1 MTHVVCSECRG
12 QIAWTAPRI
21 VVQTWVGD
29 RCGETVTVHPKC
41 LHPHLHERRDMWI
54 TPPTHSNGTP
64 DAGRW

>member
-1 MTHVVCSECRG
+1 MTHVICSECRG

-41 LHPHLHERRDMWI
+41 FETM
-54 TPPTHSNGTP
+54 TVKGVTE
-64 DAGRW
+64 